1 MLRLHTTA
9 QLPLSWVSRR
19 RFWKRLRRRG
29 ILASKGLG
37 GVEMLHCVAG
47 QVFSIV
53 LKDWTAAF
61 FRIQQ
66 SKCLALAHIY
76 IYVYTLP
83 FTSISCETQPYDYPS
98 RCTKTLPSAYQ

>member
-1 MLRLHTTA
+1 MLRPRTTA
-9 QLPLSWVSRR
+9 QLPSSWVSRR

-37 GVEMLHCVAG
+37 GVEMPHSVVG

-66 SKCLALAHIY
+66 SKCLALALICIY
-76 IYVYTLP
+76 
-83 FTSISCETQPYDYPS
+83 TS
-98 RCTKTLPSAYQ
+98 LHFHFL